1 MKKITFL
8 ATTLLFLISCGSGK
22 SFRSFFN
29 NYKNDMGVTAFQ
41 VPNFMMSLAKNI
53 SPEINNLLGNVN
65 DFKFITFGEVSQA
78 KQAQIIQDIN
88 AVTANNFTDILRSNQ
103 LEKTKIVS
111 VKEKGD
117 VVSQA
122 IIFNST
128 KEKTTVFYL
137 KGNFDPNRI
146 KTLSETNQF
155 EKLSSKLTQNYQFS
169 PKTPGF
175 INN

>member
-1 MKKITFL
+1 
-8 ATTLLFLISCGSGK
+8 
-22 SFRSFFN
+22 
-29 NYKNDMGVTAFQ
+29 MGVTAFQ

-146 KTLSETNQF
+146 KTMSETNQF
-155 EKLSSKLTQNYQFS
+155 EKLSTKLTQNYQFS

>member
-1 MKKITFL
+1 
-8 ATTLLFLISCGSGK
+8 
-22 SFRSFFN
+22 
-29 NYKNDMGVTAFQ
+29 MGVTAFQ

-117 VVSQA
+117 FVSQA

-155 EKLSSKLTQNYQFS
+155 EKLSSKLSQNYQFS
-169 PKTPGF
+169 LKTPGF
-175 INN
+175 INK